1 MPRMRRPL
9 IVEAKANTHLTHLEE
24 LVLTQGFDG
33 YLLARAFLMELLE
46 TLKGNT
52 KSKVSTSVKWDGAPA
67 IFAGINPDNG
77 KFFVGTKSVQNKKD
91 PLINYTVEDIIK
103 NHSKAKKDGDGNYER
118 DEEGNVDHGGLVD
131 KLLRAL
137 EELPKLGIKN
147 ILQGDFMFDDTML
160 STVNIDGEP
169 HYQFTPNTITYTV
182 PVDSKLGREIGRSRF
197 GIVFHTTYG
206 GVDEMGRPTDVSYG
220 ADVSNL
226 NRPPGIWFDDA
237 FFDDDT
243 GTVTLTTD
251 EESAVRSLIKQA
263 DSVNN
268 KIDYNGLP
276 SDFLNI
282 YINNEIRQGQF
293 LENPKESYEG
303 FLGWYQSRIEKKI
316 DSLKTEKGRMRAFN
330 QGEEII
336 KQFESK
342 KGDILNLFKVSRLL
356 FEAKNIFIA
365 KYNNAVYNTRHFLD
379 DGSGDL
385 VATNPEGYVA
395 VDVHGNGVKFVDR
408 LEFSRANFLMDK
420 GFKKDVNE
428 SQILEVFWGGSGY
441 SVKMTLR
448 EWADKLP
455 KTTTSSK
462 SLFKKISAGVPI
474 TTLVLDGAKVKP
486 ALAAAVN
493 WGLNEG
499 LGAWAIEKGIKTAAA
514 AAGVPADGAG
524 LDSELSKIQGTLNVL
539 DEESGE
545 TVLYLPGGFKPP
557 HKGHFA
563 LVRDA
568 LEKNPGAK
576 LIIMSGDSARKGHPV
591 SLAQSK
597 KVWDIYLN
605 AIGKAGQV
613 EVRELKN
620 EPQYDENGNVLQK
633 PMRGAGVKE
642 PAGGWTDDV
651 DPRRRSV
658 AKSKIIRDDDGQ
670 PVMLDISTKS
680 PINSIANAIRFTDK
694 PTSSKIVASGA
705 DPGNANEISNYLKR
719 LGLDVET
726 EIVPVRVKSGDTKMS
741 ATDMRRSIGQGMESF
756 SQYLPDELSD
766 EEAQEVFTIL
776 GGGLEEMSG
785 GAGAGG
791 NAMGNGAVGGAS
803 GRAPRRPATYGS
815 EKMAREKDEFLKE
828 EMVSEVMNYLLGISV
843 G

>member
-1 MPRMRRPL
+1 MPRMRQSL

-46 TLKGNT
+46 TLKGNS
-52 KSKVSTSVKWDGAPA
+52 KSKVQTSVKWDGAPA
-67 IFAGINPDNG
+67 IFAGINPENG
-77 KFFVGTKSVQNKKD
+77 KFFVGTKSIFNKEPK
-91 PLINYTVEDIIK
+91 INYTPQDILD
-103 NHSKAKKDGDGNYER
+103 NHGHAP
-118 DEEGNVDHGGLVD
+118 GLVD
-131 KLLRAL
+131 KLTKAL
-137 EELPKLGIKN
+137 KYLPSLGIKN
-147 ILQGDFMFDDTML
+147 ILQGDFMFDDGML
-160 STVNIDGEP
+160 EVVEIDGEP
-169 HYQFTPNTITYTV
+169 HYRFKPNTIVYAV
-182 PVDSKLGREIGRSRF
+182 PVNSKLGREIGQSKF
-197 GIVFHTTYG
+197 GIVFHTTYDSLDSG
-206 GVDEMGRPTDVSYG
+206 ASYG

-237 FFDDDT
+237 FFTDDT
-243 GTVTLTTD
+243 GTVTLTD
-251 EESAVRSLIKQA
+251 EEESAVRTLIRQA
-263 DSVNN
+263 DAVNN
-268 KIDYNGLP
+268 KIDYDGIP

-282 YINNEIRQGQF
+282 YINSEIRKGQF

-330 QGEEII
+330 QGEEKI

-342 KGDILNLFKVSRLL
+342 KEDILDLFKVSRLL
-356 FEAKNIFIA
+356 FEAKNIFIN
-365 KYNNAVYNTRHFLD
+365 KYNNAVYNTKHFID

-385 VATNPEGYVA
+385 VVTNPEGYVA
-395 VDVHGNGVKFVDR
+395 VDHIGNGVKFVDR
-408 LEFSRANFLMDK
+408 LEFSRANFMMDK

-441 SVKMTLR
+441 SVKMSLK

-474 TTLVLDGAKVKP
+474 TTLVLDGAKVKS
-486 ALAAAVN
+486 ALSEAVN
-493 WGLNEG
+493 WAILNE
-499 LGAWAIEKGIKTAAA
+499 
-514 AAGVPADGAG
+514 
-524 LDSELSKIQGTLNVL
+524 
-539 DEESGE
+539 ESSE

-576 LIIMSGDSARKGHPV
+576 LIIMSGESDRDGV
-591 SLAQSK
+591 SLEQSK
-597 KVWDIYLN
+597 KVWDIYFN
-605 AIGKAGQV
+605 AIGKSDQV
-613 EVRELKN
+613 EVRELKT
-620 EPQYDENGNVLQK
+620 EPQYDENGNVRQK

-642 PAGGWTDDV
+642 PASGWPEDIDQ
-651 DPRRRSV
+651 RRRSIP
-658 AKSKIIRDDDGQ
+658 KTKIVRDENGQ
-670 PVMLDISTKS
+670 PIMLDISTKS

-694 PTSSKIVASGA
+694 PTSAKIVASSA
-705 DPGNANEISNYLKR
+705 DPGNANEISNYLR
-719 LGLDVET
+719 GLGLNVET
-726 EIVPVRVKSGDTKMS
+726 EIVPVRVKSGDAKMS

-756 SQYLPDELSD
+756 SQYLPDELSV

-776 GGGLEEMSG
+776 GGGLEEMS
-785 GAGAGG
+785 AAGG
-791 NAMGNGAVGGAS
+791 GAVGGYS
-803 GRAPRRPATYGS
+803 SPLGTSRRRPPTYGS
-815 EKMAREKDEFLKE
+815 EKKTRKKDEFLKE

>member
-1 MPRMRRPL
+1 MRRPL
-9 IVEAKANTHLTHLEE
+9 IAEAKANTHLTHLEE

-46 TLKGNT
+46 TLKGNS

-67 IFAGINPDNG
+67 IFAGRG
-77 KFFVGTKSVQNKKD
+77 LGGRFFVGTKSVNNAEPK
-91 PLINYTVEDIIK
+91 INYTVEDIIN
-103 NHSKAKKDGDGNYER
+103 NHSKAKKDGDGNYEL

-169 HYQFTPNTITYTV
+169 HYRFKPNTIIYTV
-182 PVDSKLGREIGRSRF
+182 PVDSKLGREIGRSKF

-206 GVDEMGRPTDVSYG
+206 GVDEKGRPIDISYG
-220 ADVSNL
+220 ADVSSL

-243 GTVTLTTD
+243 GTVTLTD
-251 EESAVRSLIKQA
+251 EEESAVRSLIKQA
-263 DSVNN
+263 DAVNN
-268 KIDYNGLP
+268 KIDYNDLP

-330 QGEEII
+330 QGEEKI

-342 KGDILNLFKVSRLL
+342 KEDILDLFKVSRLL
-356 FEAKNIFIA
+356 FEAKNIFIN
-365 KYNNAVYNTRHFLD
+365 KYNNAVYNTKHFID

-395 VDVHGNGVKFVDR
+395 VDHIGNGVKFVDR

-441 SVKMTLR
+441 SVKMSLR

-462 SLFKKISAGVPI
+462 SLFKKIASGVPI
-474 TTLVLDGAKVKP
+474 TSLVLDGAKVKP
-486 ALAAAVN
+486 ALAEAVN
-493 WGLNEG
+493 WALLN
-499 LGAWAIEKGIKTAAA
+499 
-514 AAGVPADGAG
+514 
-524 LDSELSKIQGTLNVL
+524 
-539 DEESGE
+539 EESGE

-576 LIIMSGDSARKGHPV
+576 LVIMSGESAREGHPV

-597 KVWDIYLN
+597 KVWDIYLR
-605 AIGKAGQV
+605 AIGKADQI
-613 EVRELKN
+613 EVRELKD
-620 EPQYDENGNVLQK
+620 EPQYDEKGNVRQK

-642 PAGGWTDDV
+642 PIDGWPEDI
-651 DPRRRSV
+651 DPRRRSIPK
-658 AKSKIIRDDDGQ
+658 AKIVRDEEGQ

-680 PINSIANAIRFTDK
+680 PINSIANAIRFTDT
-694 PTSSKIVASGA
+694 PASSKIVASAA

-726 EIVPVRVKSGDTKMS
+726 EIIPVRVKSGDTKMS
-741 ATDMRRSIGQGMESF
+741 ATDMRRSVGQGMESF
-756 SQYLPDELSD
+756 SQYLPDELS
-766 EEAQEVFTIL
+766 EEDAQEVFTIL
-776 GGGLEEMSG
+776 GGGLDEMSG
-785 GAGAGG
+785 AGAVAGYSLPL
-791 NAMGNGAVGGAS
+791 GAS
-803 GRAPRRPATYGS
+803 PRRPATYGS
-815 EKMAREKDEFLKE
+815 EKKTRKKDEFLKE